1 MAKKKTKIKKKQKQA
16 KQLNIKYE
24 LNGLLCIAISII
36 AILQLGVVGQTFIYL
51 FRFFAG
57 EWFILCLL
65 GLLVLGAF
73 TVLEKKTP
81 SLLTRT
87 KGRVVLHHRKHI
99 AAFSRAA
106 I

>member
-1 MAKKKTKIKKKQKQA
+1 MAKKKRKSRKKQA

-51 FRFFAG
+51 FRFFC
-57 EWFILCLL
+57 WRVVYFMLVRFIGVRSL
-65 GLLVLGAF
+65 
-73 TVLEKKTP
+73 TVLEEKNPKP
-81 SLLTRT
+81 FNET
-87 KGRVVLHHRKHI
+87 KGRVVLYYRKHI